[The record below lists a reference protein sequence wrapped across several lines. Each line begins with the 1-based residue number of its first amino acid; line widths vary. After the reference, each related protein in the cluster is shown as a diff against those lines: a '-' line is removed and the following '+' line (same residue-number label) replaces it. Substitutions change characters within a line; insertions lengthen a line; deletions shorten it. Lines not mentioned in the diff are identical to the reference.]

1 LLEVKDLQAGYDF
14 LQVVWGVSLT
24 IAEGEFVVL
33 IGPNGAGKTTIL
45 RTIAGILKPKAG
57 EVRLMGKLIG
67 GVSPDRISNM
77 GISFITEDLNLFT
90 GMSVR
95 ENLLLGAYSV
105 RDAKRVKDTL
115 EYVFNLFTVL
125 KERQKQLA
133 GTLSGG
139 ERKMLAIGRG
149 LMANPKVLLVDEPSL
164 GLAPLLAVAVF
175 NALQELNKS
184 GNTILLVEQN
194 VSTSLHITDRGYVLE
209 QGRIVLEGKSAD
221 LLENQYM
228 KEVYLG
234 LGGAV
239 A

>member
-1 LLEVKDLQAGYDF
+1 
-14 LQVVWGVSLT
+14 
-24 IAEGEFVVL
+24 
-33 IGPNGAGKTTIL
+33 
-45 RTIAGILKPKAG
+45 
-57 EVRLMGKLIG
+57 MGKLIG

-115 EYVFNLFTVL
+115 EYVFNLFTML

-164 GLAPLLAVAVF
+164 GLAPLLTVAVF